1 MAIQNC
7 LNPLDEYDLTRGLF
21 NIQGQIFNGFSASA
35 QLQLFL
41 QSYKLTGKK
50 ICKKKKKPLIYAQF
64 VVLPFV
70 DARRRAGH
78 FCTWLFVSRFLREQ
92 RETTL
97 RQHVSVEQI
106 LTEQSRSL
114 HELRWPL
121 CSPPSQAEVSHLL

>member
-1 MAIQNC
+1 MAIQNW

-50 ICKKKKKPLIYAQF
+50 ICKKKPHIYAQF

-70 DARRRAGH
+70 GA
-78 FCTWLFVSRFLREQ
+78 
-92 RETTL
+92 
-97 RQHVSVEQI
+97 
-106 LTEQSRSL
+106 
-114 HELRWPL
+114 
-121 CSPPSQAEVSHLL
+121 

>member
-50 ICKKKKKPLIYAQF
+50 YAKKKKPLIYAQF

-70 DARRRAGH
+70 GARRRAGH
-78 FCTWLFVSRFLREQ
+78 FCTWLFVSRFLHEQ

-97 RQHVSVEQI
+97 CQCVSVEQI
-106 LTEQSRSL
+106 LIEWSGNL
-114 HELRWPL
+114 HKLRRPL
-121 CSPPSQAEVSHLL
+121 RSPPSQSEVSHLL